1 MNRALKEQQ
10 ANMVAIEE
18 IEKDIEDEKD
28 KSPGDRDIDYIFNLE
43 RQVAVHRA
51 AQESI
56 ARDYKDLQTKKNAML
71 KELKGTRE
79 QRIKRLEDSKE
90 TFASWIQALV
100 QHPDMREELGVEME
114 KMRLS
119 MEKERVRLAEYH
131 KYEDGLVDQPF
142 LTPDSVLDDNV

>member
-1 MNRALKEQQ
+1 
-10 ANMVAIEE
+10 
-18 IEKDIEDEKD
+18 
-28 KSPGDRDIDYIFNLE
+28 
-43 RQVAVHRA
+43 
-51 AQESI
+51 
-56 ARDYKDLQTKKNAML
+56 ML